1 MKINS
6 IYDIIKQY
14 FANQFTTQI
23 FEETYQQVI
32 SPIVERDTD
41 IDNNTGC

>member
-14 FANQFTTQI
+14 FANWFATQI
-23 FEETYQQVI
+23 FEETYQEVI
-32 SPIVERDTD
+32 SPIVERDMGTD
-41 IDNNTGC
+41 DYGGC